1 MILSCGMLLD
11 WLGRRHKRPEL
22 QEAAKRIDAVIES
35 QLADKNARTPDLGG
49 PLGTDAFGEAVAKR
63 LAG

>member
-11 WLGRRHKRPEL
+11 WLGRRHSRPEL
-22 QEAAKRIDAVIES
+22 QEAAKRIDEVIES
-35 QLADKNARTPDLGG
+35 QLADDKGRTPDLGG
-49 PLGTDAFGEAVAKR
+49 KLGTDAFGEAVAKR